1 MKITTILFDLDG
13 TLLPMDNDE
22 FTKGYFKLLVQK
34 LAPYGYEP
42 QKLIDGIWSGTAAMV
57 KNDGTKINE
66 QAFWEKFSEVFGEKA
81 LADKPLFDEFYEN
94 EFQNAKAIC
103 GYNPKAAIAVHTIK
117 EMGFRIAL
125 ATNPIFPSTATESRI
140 RWAGFEPNNFEL
152 YTTYENIGYCKPNPD
167 YYREIAKRLGVS
179 PEQCLMVGNDVTE
192 DMEAAQKAGMSVFL
206 LTDCLINK
214 ERKDISAYPRGSF
227 EQLMDFANKLL

>member
-1 MKITTILFDLDG
+1 MKISTILFDLDG

-22 FTKGYFKLLVQK
+22 FTKGYFKLLVKK

-42 QKLIDGIWSGTAAMV
+42 QKLIDGIWAGTAAMV
-57 KNDGTKINE
+57 KNNGTKSNE
-66 QAFWEKFSEVFGEKA
+66 QAFWEKFEKIFGEKT
-81 LADKPLFDEFYEN
+81 LEDKSLFDEFYEN
-94 EFQNAKAIC
+94 EFQNAKTFC

-117 EMGFRIAL
+117 EMGFQIAL

-140 RWAGFEPNNFEL
+140 RWAGFEPNDFEL

-167 YYREIAKRLGVS
+167 YYREIAKRLGVDT
-179 PEQCLMVGNDVTE
+179 EQCLMVGNDVTE

-206 LTDCLINK
+206 LTDCLINN

>member
-1 MKITTILFDLDG
+1 MKISTILFDLDG

-22 FTKGYFKLLVQK
+22 FTKGYFKLLAAK
-34 LAPYGYEP
+34 LAPHGYEP
-42 QKLIDGIWSGTAAMV
+42 QKLIDGIWAGTAAMV
-57 KNDGTKINE
+57 KNDGTKSNE
-66 QAFWEKFSEVFGEKA
+66 QAFWEKFEKIFGEKT
-81 LADKPLFDEFYEN
+81 LEDKSLFDEFYEN
-94 EFQNAKAIC
+94 EFQNAKTFC

-140 RWAGFEPNNFEL
+140 RWAGFEPNDFEL

-167 YYREIAKRLGVS
+167 YYREIAKRLGVDT
-179 PEQCLMVGNDVTE
+179 EQCLMVGNDVTE

-206 LTDCLINK
+206 LTDCLINN